1 MRIRSLSSAAIL
13 VGVSLFATAARA
25 DVGPAPTCPTGL
37 TSAYH
42 YGRYCAPVSCSSSS
56 DCNQPATCEVRG
68 YCLAVRD
75 PQTPNLRTWQGNCD
89 GNQACRSGSTCVR
102 ESFCGERTGG
112 AAPTPAAPPTPTPTP
127 APADE
132 PAPAQPTPAAEQPTP
147 SAPAPAPSD
156 TPGHR
161 RGCAVSTA
169 GTQSGSAFGVFAS
182 ASLLAVALRRR
193 RR

>member
-1 MRIRSLSSAAIL
+1 MRIRSLSSAALL

-42 YGRYCAPVSCSSSS
+42 YGRYCAPVSCSSAS
-56 DCNQPATCEVRG
+56 DCADPATCEVRG
-68 YCLAVRD
+68 YCLAQRD

-89 GNQACRSGSTCVR
+89 GNQACPSGSTCVR

-112 AAPTPAAPPTPTPTP
+112 AAPTPAAPPTPTP
-127 APADE
+127 ANE
-132 PAPAQPTPAAEQPTP
+132 PAPAEPTP

-169 GTQSGSAFGVFAS
+169 GTQGGSAFGVFAS
-182 ASLLAVALRRR
+182 ASLIAVALRRR